1 MTAIPVEIWIAKA
14 KKNPALREEL
24 ERQRPWYEL
33 QRSIILARK
42 AAGLTQ
48 EEIAQAMHTTK
59 SAISRLENSDK
70 MPNMKTLAKFAE
82 VLHCRLEVRLVPHD
96 Q

>member
-1 MTAIPVEIWIAKA
+1 MTAIPVESWIKKA
-14 KKNPALREEL
+14 QKNTELKEEL

-48 EEIAQAMHTTK
+48 DEIAQAMHTTK
-59 SAISRLENSDK
+59 SAISRLENSEK
-70 MPNMKTLAKFAE
+70 MPNLKTLAKFAE
-82 VLHCRLEVRLVPHD
+82 VLNCRLEVRLVPHD
-96 Q
+96 R